1 MAFSE
6 SESHTNSLS
15 KSELWRKMATI
26 HTIQVEQSYSSR
38 AKFHQNLFA
47 LAFAAI
53 FVILA

>member
-1 MAFSE
+1 VAFSE